1 MWRRSADWE
10 YGVTYQKGAQTIR
23 RKAPRGVSH
32 LPALLGDH
40 FAASNTIKSLADWQI
55 PVFFN
60 GPRGGKRRA
69 GVARFFLRREEMFT
83 MGSLFPRFTS
93 AGMGKTHHAYFRLPR
108 LSDRLAFGT
117 SADGDHCGRHGCSS
131 CSTRWNAITPRRR
144 GRGFTEYLGLA
155 FSFTRKPHPF

>member
-1 MWRRSADWE
+1 ME
-10 YGVTYQKGAQTIR
+10 LLIK
-23 RKAPRGVSH
+23 RG
-32 LPALLGDH
+32 PKLLGERPPGG
-40 FAASNTIKSLADWQI
+40 SLICQPSLAIISRQATQSKVSLTGRYRCSSTDH
-55 PVFFN
+55 
-60 GPRGGKRRA
+60 GGGKRRA
-69 GVARFFLRREEMFT
+69 GVALFFLRREEMFT